1 MKTEQELINYYY
13 GHGDWKSLKLW
24 SWVHEYGKEAV
35 EWNNIFPPVTDDRR
49 VFINTFH
56 QVYEAV
62 DSMHDNH
69 PAWVCVAINEKMHK
83 DEEMMTRII
92 SHFKSI
98 QRGM

>member
-13 GHGDWKSLKLW
+13 GHEDWKSLKLW
-24 SWVHEYGKEAV
+24 SWVHDYGKKAV

-62 DSMHDNH
+62 DSMPDNP
-69 PAWVCVAINEKMHK
+69 PAWVCVAINKKISEEKVTMN
-83 DEEMMTRII
+83 RILEVCETW
-92 SHFKSI
+92 K
-98 QRGM
+98 